1 MSLLS
6 QAAENPYKPA
16 VIMAG
21 SGETL
26 TYGELV
32 DGMNRLA
39 RVLQAHC
46 AIGDRVAMLM
56 ENERDYFTVA
66 WGVRRAGLRGVPVN
80 WHLTAAEV
88 AYMVDNSDAVALIVS
103 AGLLDVA
110 EEVRASN
117 DRSEALPDQRC
128 ADVVLRL
135 AAGRPGG
142 VVARAAREHD
152 RRQSDALLVGH
163 HGLPQGHQATAAGGA
178 VRDLQ

>member
-6 QAAENPYKPA
+6 EATENPHKPA

-21 SGETL
+21 SGATL

-32 DGMNRLA
+32 EGMNRLA
-39 RVLQAHC
+39 RVLRGQC
-46 AIGDRVAMLM
+46 EIGDRVAMLM

-103 AGLLDVA
+103 AGLIDVA
-110 EEVRASN
+110 EDVRASN
-117 DRSEALPDQRC
+117 DKLKVC
-128 ADVVLRL
+128 LTN
-135 AAGRPGG
+135 G
-142 VVARAAREHD
+142 VPTPSFA
-152 RRQSDALLVGH
+152 S
-163 HGLPQGHQATAAGGA
+163 
-178 VRDLQ
+178 